1 MRKLGVLLSILV
13 LLAVWGSAQP
23 ASAAPNTLDMS
34 SLPSAPWG
42 HTDDGTSSAT
52 IANGVLTID
61 STGYDEFRLDYPNGQ
76 WNAEVLNS
84 RGWAIETRLR
94 VDPSTVA
101 SSCSTV
107 NIWANDYVNLLH
119 MSFGKSEVCILYP
132 NVLSVPFDTTSGYH
146 TYRFVSKGQNIKLFI
161 DGSLRLDASIAPGGG
176 GSQLLGFGDFGS
188 QTRNV
193 IHWDSFTYDVA
204 IGLPACTI
212 VGTAL
217 DDVLYGSAG
226 KDNICAGRGSDT
238 VYASGGDDSVAGFL
252 GNDKLYGGYGNDVLR
267 GGPGNDTL
275 NGGPGT
281 DTCQQGTGT
290 GSKSS
295 CER

>member
-1 MRKLGVLLSILV
+1 MRKLGVLFSLAV
-13 LLAVWGSAQP
+13 LLAVLASARP

-42 HTDDGTSSAT
+42 HGDDGASSTT

-61 STGYDEFRLDYPNGQ
+61 STGFDEFRLDYPNGE
-76 WNAEVLNS
+76 WNADVLNS

-94 VDPSTVA
+94 VDPSTAA

-107 NIWANDYVNLLH
+107 NIWANDYVNLLQ
-119 MSFGKSEVCILYP
+119 MSFGKSEVCIVYP
-132 NVLSVPFDTTSGYH
+132 NALSVPFDTTSGYH
-146 TYRFVSKGQNIKLFI
+146 TYRFTSTGQNIKLFI
-161 DGSLRLDASIAPGGG
+161 DGSLRIDASIAPGGA

-188 QTRNV
+188 QGRNV

-204 IGLPACTI
+204 IGSPPCTI

-217 DDVLYGSAG
+217 DDVLTGTAG
-226 KDNICAGRGSDT
+226 NDNICAGRGNDT
-238 VYASGGDDSVAGFL
+238 VSARGGADTVAGFL
-252 GNDKLYGGYGNDVLR
+252 GNDKLSGGDGNDTLR

-281 DTCQQGTGT
+281 DTCEQGAGTGT
-290 GSKSS
+290 KTS